1 MNLMRPIRITPP
13 RSPHIAV
20 ERIGPAW
27 SASGYQT
34 DPPAASFRQRPPIR
48 SRYSVCQ
55 RTIFTLIGLHTFD
68 AFTASALPFRSRAAR
83 SFNTMTRTGFM
94 NRPIHYRN
102 RVCHRP
108 RSGTCTEGQT
118 IHLSTSNAKA
128 LLDGGSVQRRCYR
141 RSEST

>member
-1 MNLMRPIRITPP
+1 MSSETGSG
-13 RSPHIAV
+13 RSR
-20 ERIGPAW
+20 RIGLPL

-102 RVCHRP
+102 RVYHRP
-108 RSGTCTEGQT
+108 RSGTCNRGADHTFIDFECEG
-118 IHLSTSNAKA
+118 SA
-128 LLDGGSVQRRCYR
+128 
-141 RSEST
+141 